1 MQKNGLNNLKRN
13 KMKLINNPHFK
24 ASITL
29 LIISIIISLFRLNP
43 ETMFIAGMTLFV
55 IAMVGCVYTLL
66 YHLFNKDV

>member
-1 MQKNGLNNLKRN
+1 
-13 KMKLINNPHFK
+13 MKLINNPHFK

-29 LIISIIISLFRLNP
+29 LIVLIIFSFCVINP
-43 ETMFIAGMTLFV
+43 KTMFIAGMTLFV